1 MCRFTAKF
9 TVRKADQDTN
19 NWLCFPSCT
28 LCWYSATFSWCTLCW
43 YLGRLYTLLVSWYV
57 LLVVHFVGNLVRFPG
72 CTLCWYLG
80 RFCWLYTLLV
90 ILVPFPVCTLCW
102 YPGCELGCKSTHCLF
117 STEISS
123 LFLGSLEATSVIV
136 MHLK

>member
-90 ILVPFPVCTLCW
+90 ILVPF
-102 YPGCELGCKSTHCLF
+102 LF
-117 STEISS
+117 VHFVGILVVNLAVNLHIVSS
-123 LFLGSLEATSVIV
+123 VQKLDPYSWAL
-136 MHLK
+136 